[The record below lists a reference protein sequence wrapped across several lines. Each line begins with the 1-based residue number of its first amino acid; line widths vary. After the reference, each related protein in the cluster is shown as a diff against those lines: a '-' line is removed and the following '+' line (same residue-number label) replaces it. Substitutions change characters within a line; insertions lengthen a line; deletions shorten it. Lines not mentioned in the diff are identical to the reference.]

1 MPCYQSTNLPG
12 GVTTTGRTSYKTEA
26 DCNQACKEGACCE
39 GASCSVKPACQCKC
53 VSGSC
58 CGPDTFTNANGETG
72 PKCRNETQAACEARG
87 GVWRCGVDCIGLQ
100 GDPIAGYPLGAGI
113 CTSLASSVN
122 SPVFKGV
129 GTTCGTNPC
138 SLCDSPSISIGTT
151 GTASGFYQLAFQAR
165 ECPDSSYSVSASGSG
180 SLARNDGFLQSLVCS
195 VSGATPKCSF
205 IGGYSTQGG
214 SSVQA
219 ILVFFTVG
227 NEVRFSVQVQISTT
241 GDAARAACD
250 RTGLTP
256 GNVGFAG
263 GGVGVYEACSGAI
276 GTVSGSGGL
285 LVNLQSV
292 SPLQISGGPGLAARG
307 GSITVS
313 FNPLP

>member
-1 MPCYQSTNLPG
+1 MPCYQSTNLPS
-12 GVTTTGRTSYKTEA
+12 GVTTTGRTSYATEA

-39 GASCSVKPACQCKC
+39 GTSCTVKPQCQCQ
-53 VSGSC
+53 G
-58 CGPDTFTNANGETG
+58 TG
-72 PKCRNETQAACEARG
+72 KT
-87 GVWRCGVDCIGLQ
+87 
-100 GDPIAGYPLGAGI
+100 
-113 CTSLASSVN
+113 
-122 SPVFKGV
+122 FKGV
-129 GTTCGTNPC
+129 GTVCAPNPC
-138 SLCDSPSISIGTT
+138 NLCDSPSISIGTT
-151 GTASGFYQLAFQAR
+151 GTASGFYQLAFQSR

-285 LVNLQSV
+285 LVDLQSV
-292 SPLQISGGPGLAARG
+292 SPLQISGGGSYGFAARG